1 MRAISLNIESPSY
14 IYIRNDAA
22 FCTKIDISA
31 DQDEII
37 CLKLYLPKTEPI
49 FKTTF

>member
-1 MRAISLNIESPSY
+1 MAAVFVH
-14 IYIRNDAA
+14 IYIRNDVA

-31 DQDEII
+31 DQDESL

-49 FKTTF
+49 IKTTF